1 MLSLALALALG
12 FAQEPVAA
20 PSPVWTGIPQQDAL
34 RYEIELE
41 ADFAQRRLRGEARIS
56 VRLNAAAE
64 ALRFDFEGGADWSA
78 DFCAADGADLTE
90 QRGARE
96 IVVLLGRKVAA
107 GEEVTVRV
115 KLEGT
120 PALGL
125 LFSDNRYGAPFL
137 VADPFSTQTRGW
149 LPCEDFVGD
158 RAAWRLQLRVP
169 REMDAIG
176 AGEWREV
183 TADGDAL
190 RTFVGETR
198 ADLPPTL
205 FAFAAGPWA
214 RVPEEGD
221 ARLRPHFVY
230 AEDVEAARRGL
241 GHHAEW
247 MRTME
252 ATFGPY
258 HWEKFTTAQVP
269 TRWGG
274 VEYPGNVWLSE
285 SLYDGGD
292 HGVGVLAHEFV
303 HMWFGD
309 GVGYGRWE
317 HAWLS
322 EGFASYFGPWLH
334 EQSGGLP
341 LKSVMSG
348 TRRLWLRSAVARQ
361 RPIVWP
367 DYPFPDD
374 LFGSSAPNTYQKGS
388 WVLHMLRDEVGDED
402 FFGGIAAWYQ
412 AQRGQPTESAT
423 LRAAMEKAAGRD
435 LGWFFTQWLER
446 PNCPMLKWTRTE
458 SGVRIEQVQRDEP
471 FRFPL
476 TVAWKDAD
484 RQPQRAR
491 VQVSERSV
499 DLQLPPGSTEI
510 TLDPDV
516 VLLFEL
522 RT

>member
-1 MLSLALALALG
+1 MLTLSLALAAGL
-12 FAQEPVAA
+12 AQEPASK
-20 PSPVWTGIPQQDAL
+20 PTWTGIPQQDAL
-34 RYEIELE
+34 RYDLEFE
-41 ADFAQRRLRGEARIS
+41 ADFAQRRLRGQASITVQVTEA
-56 VRLNAAAE
+56 VD
-64 ALRFDFEGGADWSA
+64 ALRFDFAGGEQWQT
-78 DFCAADGADLTE
+78 DFQDADGKDLAE
-90 QRGARE
+90 KFGAHE
-96 IVVLLGRKVAA
+96 VVVPLGRTAAA
-107 GEEVTVRV
+107 GEKVTVRV
-115 KLEGT
+115 QFAGV
-120 PALGL
+120 PAYGL
-125 LFSDNRYGAPFL
+125 VFDDNRYGAPFL
-137 VADPFSTQTRGW
+137 VADPFGTQTRGW

-158 RAAWRLQLRVP
+158 RAAWRILLRVP

-176 AGEWREV
+176 AGDWREV
-183 TADGDAL
+183 TQEGDAL
-190 RTFVGETR
+190 RSFLGETR

-230 AEDVEAARRGL
+230 AQDVEAARRGL
-241 GHHAEW
+241 GHHAQW
-247 MRTME
+247 MGTME
-252 ATFGPY
+252 RTFGPY
-258 HWEKFTTAQVP
+258 HWEKFTTAQLP

-274 VEYPGNVWLSE
+274 VEYPGNVWLME

-292 HGVGVLAHEFV
+292 HGVGTLAHEFV

-309 GVGYGRWE
+309 AVGYARWE

-348 TRRLWLRSAVARQ
+348 ARQAWLRAGRARL
-361 RPIVWP
+361 RPVVWTE
-367 DYPFPDD
+367 YPFPDD
-374 LFGSSAPNTYQKGS
+374 LFMSSASNTYQKGS
-388 WVLHMLRDEVGDED
+388 WVLHMLRDEVGDEA

-412 AQRGQPTESAT
+412 AHRGQPTVSDT

-435 LGWFFTQWLER
+435 LGWFFSQWLER
-446 PNCPMLKWTRTE
+446 PNCPALKWTRTE
-458 SGVRIEQVQRDEP
+458 TGVRIEQVQQAEP

-484 RQPQRAR
+484 RQPQRVR

-499 DLQLPPGSTEI
+499 DVPLPAGASDV

-516 VLLFEL
+516 VLLFEA
-522 RT
+522 RN